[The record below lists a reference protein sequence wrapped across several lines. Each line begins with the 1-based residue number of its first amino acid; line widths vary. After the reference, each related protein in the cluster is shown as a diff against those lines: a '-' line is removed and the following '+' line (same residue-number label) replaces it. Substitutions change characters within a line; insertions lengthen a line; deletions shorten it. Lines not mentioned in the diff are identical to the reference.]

1 MDGENKPDSLSPQ
14 SPITARQV
22 LQALSEVRR
31 RKVWTVVQEL
41 EKTEPDLTEFLLE
54 EMSAI
59 HQTLM
64 ATGAQPKIVRR
75 LQRQVQVMAVVLI
88 VTLRK

>member
-1 MDGENKPDSLSPQ
+1 MIDQSRDAASPPP
-14 SPITARQV
+14 PITARQV

-31 RKVWTVVQEL
+31 RKVWPVIQEL

-54 EMSAI
+54 ELSAI

-64 ATGAQPKIVRR
+64 ATGAPPKVVRR

-88 VTLRK
+88 VSLRD

>member
-1 MDGENKPDSLSPQ
+1 MIDQSPDSAPP
-14 SPITARQV
+14 PITARQV

-31 RKVWTVVQEL
+31 RKVWPVVQEL

-54 EMSAI
+54 ELSAI

>member
-1 MDGENKPDSLSPQ
+1 MNDQ
-14 SPITARQV
+14 SSDAAPPPPPITARQV

-41 EKTEPDLTEFLLE
+41 EKTEPDLTEFFLE
-54 EMSAI
+54 ELSAI

-75 LQRQVQVMAVVLI
+75 LQRQVQAVAVVLI